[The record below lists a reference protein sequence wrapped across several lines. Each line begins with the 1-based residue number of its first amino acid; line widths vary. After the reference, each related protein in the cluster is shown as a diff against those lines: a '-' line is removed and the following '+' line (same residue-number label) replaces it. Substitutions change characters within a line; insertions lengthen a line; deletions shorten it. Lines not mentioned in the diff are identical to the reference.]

1 MRVGA
6 RWTWC
11 ASAGILSLLLPGAAR
26 AAGDADAGVTDLL
39 YRLFN
44 FALLGGVLI
53 YFARTPVRDFFAAR
67 RASIEAQLSEA
78 AELQQRAEQQHA
90 NLEGQLAELDS
101 ELEGIRE
108 GARERAE
115 REAEQILA
123 DARAAAER
131 IQRDAAAAIEREL
144 RRGQESLREEASEL
158 AVGLAAELL
167 REQVGPEDRQRLL
180 DEFIQ
185 SVEASPGSGLPGSGS

>member
-6 RWTWC
+6 RWQWC
-11 ASAGILSLLLPGAAR
+11 AGVLSLLLAGAAR
-26 AAGDADAGVTDLL
+26 AADGGDTGVTDLL
-39 YRLFN
+39 YRLLN

-67 RASIEAQLSEA
+67 RASIETQLSEA

-90 NLEGQLAELDS
+90 RLEGQLAELDR
-101 ELEGIRE
+101 EREGIRE
-108 GARERAE
+108 VARERAE

-131 IQRDAAAAIEREL
+131 IQRDAATAIEQEL

-185 SVEASPGSGLPGSGS
+185 SVEATPGPGLPGSGS